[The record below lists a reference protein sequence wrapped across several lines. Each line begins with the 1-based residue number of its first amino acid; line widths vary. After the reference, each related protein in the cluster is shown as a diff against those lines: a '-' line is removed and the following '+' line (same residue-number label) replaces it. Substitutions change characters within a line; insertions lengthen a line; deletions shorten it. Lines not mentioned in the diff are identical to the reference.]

1 MIDDLWSLACIIAE
15 IGEPLV
21 EIACCSSESTAKSEV
36 YLPTSDAQDPPA
48 FSYDVVL
55 SDPRQRVNQYLPP
68 NVVVFLF

>member
-21 EIACCSSESTAKSEV
+21 EIACNSYESTARNDVS
-36 YLPTSDAQDPPA
+36 LPINEDQPI
-48 FSYDVVL
+48 YRHDVVL
-55 SDPRQRVNQYLPP
+55 SDPRARVNQHLPS